1 MQAKTENVRMQ
12 STAGT
17 PESPRWTSDG
27 RFASLQLPQRERRT
41 VGAAELGPGMMRW
54 VAAAVLIA
62 TCLASPTSAQTD
74 AVDRAPRTRQD
85 SAADQTSDE
94 QQRIQALL
102 EAQVQCW
109 NRGDIDGFME
119 TYWKSEKLTFSGG
132 GKTTR
137 GWTATRDRYKARY
150 PRDKMGTL
158 KFDQLETSLLS
169 DGVALVLGRWYL
181 DQQGPQV
188 EGNFTLVLKKFDD
201 GWKIV
206 HDHSSTLEQ

>member
-1 MQAKTENVRMQ
+1 MHLNQQT
-12 STAGT
+12 SLAG
-17 PESPRWTSDG
+17 R
-27 RFASLQLPQRERRT
+27 
-41 VGAAELGPGMMRW
+41 AAEARPGRNTPCHW
-54 VAAAVLIA
+54 SG
-62 TCLASPTSAQTD
+62 TCLDQATEGAPTRSARPGSRVTTVFPMAIVVVLVATVMPAVAFAQSKTDRSASRESAVENSD
-74 AVDRAPRTRQD
+74 DPCEEILGLLRA
-85 SAADQTSDE
+85 
-94 QQRIQALL
+94 QA
-102 EAQVQCW
+102 ECW

-119 TYWKSEKLTFSGG
+119 TYWKSENLTFSGG

-181 DQQGPQV
+181 DQQGTKV

-206 HDHSSTLEQ
+206 HDHSSTLEK